1 MLGFLLHALFASVLS
16 SLSLALF
23 SPFVTLR
30 KVSYLGE
37 ALSHIAFAGI
47 ALALLLGLHLQLV
60 TLIFVVGV
68 ALAITW
74 LSRRHQLQEANA
86 ITIFLSVSMALG
98 IVLISLRRGYTFDL
112 ANYLFGNVLLAS
124 PGEIWQLGI
133 LSAVNLA
140 FIIFFFKELFYL
152 SYNADMAEFF
162 RLPVRAVDRAFII
175 LLAAN
180 IVITLR
186 AAGIILVSAQL
197 ILPAATAFNLVRRL
211 DQAVA
216 VSALVAILAAVGGFA
231 LSWWLNLPTGANI
244 VLLEFLLYLT
254 SLAFRPKRGS

>member
-1 MLGFLLHALFASVLS
+1 MFSFLIYALLAALLS
-16 SLSLALF
+16 SVSLALF

-30 KVSYLGE
+30 RVSYLGE

-47 ALALLLGLHLQLV
+47 AFALLLGLNLQLT
-60 TLIFVVGV
+60 TLIFVIAV
-68 ALAITW
+68 ALAITA
-74 LSRRHQLQEANA
+74 LARKRKIQEANT

-98 IVLISLRRGYTFDL
+98 IILISLRRGYTFDL
-112 ANYLFGNVLLAS
+112 ASYLFGNVLLAS
-124 PGEIWQLGI
+124 KADLWHLAII
-133 LSAVNLA
+133 CAANLF

-152 SYNADMAEFF
+152 SYNAVMAEFY
-162 RLPVRAVDRAFII
+162 RLPVRMVDRVFMI

-197 ILPAATAFNLVRRL
+197 ILPAATSFNLVKRL
-211 DQAVA
+211 DHAVIC
-216 VSALVAILAAVGGFA
+216 SALIAILAALGGFA

-244 VLLEFLLYLT
+244 VMLEFVFYLF
-254 SLAFRPKRGS
+254 SLAFRPKQA

>member
-1 MLGFLLHALFASVLS
+1 MFSFLVHALLAALLS
-16 SLSLALF
+16 SVCLALF

-30 KVSYLGE
+30 RVSYLGE

-47 ALALLLGLHLQLV
+47 ALALLLGLNLQFT
-60 TLIFVVGV
+60 TLLFVIAV

-74 LSRRHQLQEANA
+74 LARRRQLQEANT

-98 IVLISLRRGYTFDL
+98 IILISLRRGYSFDL
-112 ANYLFGNVLLAS
+112 ASYLFGNVLLAS
-124 PGEIWQLGI
+124 SADLWQLGALLAI
-133 LSAVNLA
+133 NLG
-140 FIIFFFKELFYL
+140 FIGFFYKELFYL
-152 SYNADMAEFF
+152 SYNADLAEFY
-162 RLPVRAVDRAFII
+162 RLPVRTVDRLFMI

-211 DQAVA
+211 DHAVGA
-216 VSALVAILAAVGGFA
+216 CALIAILAAAGGFA

-244 VLLEFLLYLT
+244 VLLEFFLYLL
-254 SLAFRPKRGS
+254 SLLLRPRSA